1 MLELALPLIEENKK
15 TRDIFLDLRNCG
27 LTEVP
32 GEIGELV
39 WLEELSL
46 SNSDILPL
54 SNEWL
59 YGSRRE
65 TQNVG
70 PANHIR
76 RLTSSMTGLP
86 GVIKFFPSGVGT
98 NPFPV

>member
-76 RLTSSMTGLP
+76 RLIESSARIPRGMYQHP
-86 GVIKFFPSGVGT
+86 
-98 NPFPV
+98 